1 LAGSGAPFILGVLM
15 LDTRFPRPPGDIGN
29 PASFDYPV
37 LFRTLPGASVARIVT
52 SEPLPDTIVQEFAAA
67 ARELIAAGATAI
79 TTSCGFLSPLQHD
92 LQAILPV
99 PVVTS
104 SLWMLPELRK
114 QHGADAMIGILTF
127 DAHRL
132 APHHIPDDGP
142 FVVDGLQP
150 GDHLFDVIAGNL
162 ETLDLARAEAGVVAA
177 ARRLMAR
184 SPALEALVL
193 ECTNLPPY
201 RQKIAEICDC
211 NIIDIHDAIKTF
223 AIYR

>member
-1 LAGSGAPFILGVLM
+1 LAGSGASFTLGVLM

-29 PASFDYPV
+29 PASFDFPV

-52 SEPLPDTIVQEFAAA
+52 SDPLPDTIVQEFSAA
-67 ARELIAAGATAI
+67 ARKLIAASATAI

-92 LQAILPV
+92 LQAVLPV

-104 SLWMLPELRK
+104 SLWMLPVLRTRY
-114 QHGADAMIGILTF
+114 GADAPIGILTF

-142 FVVDGLQP
+142 FVVEGLQP
-150 GDHLFDVIAGNL
+150 GDHLFDVIAANL
-162 ETLDLARAEAGVVAA
+162 ETLDPVRAEAGVVAA
-177 ARRLMAR
+177 ARRLKSR
-184 SPALEALVL
+184 SAGLKAVLL

-201 RQKIAEICDC
+201 RQEIAEICGC
-211 NIIDIHDAIKTF
+211 EVIDIHDAIRTF
-223 AIYR
+223 AICR

>member
-1 LAGSGAPFILGVLM
+1 MAGSGASFTLGVLM

-29 PASFDYPV
+29 PASFDFPV

-52 SEPLPDTIVQEFAAA
+52 SDPLPDTIVQEFAAA
-67 ARELIAAGATAI
+67 ARELIAGGATAI
-79 TTSCGFLSPLQHD
+79 TTSCGFLSPLQQD
-92 LQAILPV
+92 LQAVLPV

-104 SLWMLPELRK
+104 SLWMLPVLRER
-114 QHGADAMIGILTF
+114 HGADAPIGILTF

-142 FVVDGLQP
+142 FVVEGLQP

-162 ETLDLARAEAGVVAA
+162 ETLDLERARACVVAA
-177 ARRLMAR
+177 AQRLESR
-184 SPALEALVL
+184 SAGLKAVVL

-201 RQKIAEICDC
+201 RQEIAEICSC
-211 NIIDIHDAIKTF
+211 EVIDIHDAIRTF
-223 AIYR
+223 AICR